1 MASVRPFA
9 LSLIVALAACSG
21 DSSLPVTSNGEQAAG
36 LATFRLSTPAANA
49 SGVARSPRYVSPNSQ
64 SFVILTDGANPQTL
78 TVSKASPSCRA
89 VNDGGS
95 LSCSI
100 AIRTAAGSHDF
111 TVTSYAGADG
121 QGARLSTNTTG
132 PIVVGTGD
140 DTLIALALA
149 GIVDSARL
157 TLQTT
162 DPPIGTPAKI
172 PLTVV
177 LKDASGAVIVGVT
190 PFDAPIVLTSSDA
203 VNGALSKTTLISPA
217 DEGGITANYGGARV
231 SQITYSANG
240 KGLSASN
247 VTNAVLAP
255 AAKAGATK
263 IYVVNNGTFNGN
275 TGGASVATFD
285 AAGNPALPTI
295 TAGLNVPD
303 AIAVDAAGKIYVVN
317 EGDRTL
323 VTFAPDGTPS
333 TPTIVEPLGN
343 PFDVAVDAAGKIY
356 LMDFGAGT
364 LLTYKP
370 DGTPTTP
377 VLDGIFNYPAGV
389 AVDAA
394 GKIYVADSERGEY
407 GQVKT
412 FAPDGS
418 PTTPTIGFGR
428 SAPYAVAVDGAG
440 KIYATD
446 TTTNTLTTYA
456 PDGSRTTPTIGALD
470 NPVAVAVDAAG
481 KIYVANANSDT
492 VTAYNPDGTPSTPTI
507 TGLHYP
513 MGIAVPRLA
522 RPSW

>member
-1 MASVRPFA
+1 MSIRNGLLA
-9 LSLIVALAACSG
+9 LGALTLGFSACSG
-21 DSSLPVTSNGEQAAG
+21 GGGGGAASSGLLQEQPPLSSGATSQTATRTYQIGSGAGSYDLPPLGG
-36 LATFRLSTPAANA
+36 F
-49 SGVARSPRYVSPNSQ
+49 
-64 SFVILTDGANPQTL
+64 
-78 TVSKASPSCRA
+78 
-89 VNDGGS
+89 GGS
-95 LSCSI
+95 LELP
-100 AIRTAAGSHDF
+100 A
-111 TVTSYAGADG
+111 TSVPANTRLELTSSLQAPAGAPMLQNAERRPQDTG
-121 QGARLSTNTTG
+121 TLDVYFYTTIRLTSTVEFPTLPGFSVTLPATVKPAGLQFFYAISSPKPTNGAQAQFRTEGPASVADQTITFVPSTT
-132 PIVVGTGD
+132 P
-140 DTLIALALA
+140 
-149 GIVDSARL
+149 L
-157 TLQTT
+157 TLQAGQ
-162 DPPIGTPAKI
+162 PY
-172 PLTVV
+172 VV
-177 LKDASGAVIVGVT
+177 
-190 PFDAPIVLTSSDA
+190 
-203 VNGALSKTTLISPA
+203 ALYAISA
-217 DEGGITANYGGARV
+217 I
-231 SQITYSANG
+231 
-240 KGLSASN
+240 
-247 VTNAVLAP
+247 

-513 MGIAVPRLA
+513 MGIAVH
-522 RPSW
+522 